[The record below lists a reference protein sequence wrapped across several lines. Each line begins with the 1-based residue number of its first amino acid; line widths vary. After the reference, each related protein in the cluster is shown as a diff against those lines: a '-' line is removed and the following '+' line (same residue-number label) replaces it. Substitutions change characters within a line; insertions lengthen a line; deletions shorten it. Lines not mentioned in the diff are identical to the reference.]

1 MTKWELARYLIDAKK
16 AVDTILFLSKSGEK
30 VSMIDIRNVVKETK
44 QKFYVNACIVLDK
57 SFPNKKKEICKNEII
72 NSIYYERD
80 KNYAHK
86 DENYVQ
92 KHYDSMDSIANEMKK
107 QLDAVFTLC
116 RDFLPESLTLD
127 YLPFDSTLFRL
138 ANGITKEME
147 EAAFETKHPNTGI
160 ATASGNTKVFNV
172 FADTEDIRTI
182 SPDMKKEYATI
193 FCAGINMEETLQNLQ
208 DGCIKTNVLHG
219 LNMWVSINYDL
230 LAQIVRMRELGL
242 LDIMDV
248 PYTPKNRRDE
258 KRIIALLKKE
268 GLLNE
273 QT

>member
-16 AVDTILFLSKSGEK
+16 SVDTILFLSKSGEK

-44 QKFYVNACIVLDK
+44 RKFYMNACIVLDK
-57 SFPNKKKEICKNEII
+57 CFPKKKKEICRSEII

-92 KHYDSMDSIANEMKK
+92 KHYDSMDSIADEMKK
-107 QLDAVFTLC
+107 QLEAVFNLC
-116 RDFLPESLTLD
+116 RDLLPESLTLD

-147 EAAFETKHPNTGI
+147 GAAFKIKHPNAGVTITGE
-160 ATASGNTKVFNV
+160 NTKVFNV
-172 FADTEDIRTI
+172 FDDTEDIRTI
-182 SPDMKKEYATI
+182 SPDMRKEYATI
-193 FCAGINMEETLQNLQ
+193 FCAGINMEETIQNLQ

-219 LNMWVSINYDL
+219 LDMWVSIKYDR
-230 LAQIVRMRELGL
+230 LAQIVRMREVGL
-242 LDIMDV
+242 LDVMDV
-248 PYTPKNRRDE
+248 PYIPKNRRDE

-268 GLLNE
+268 GLLDE